1 MADLDC
7 VCFSMKLGN
16 KSVDIESF
24 CDSALLSF
32 SKRGAQRSELR
43 FSCLALRRRVGKSKP
58 ILAHRVLRPSE
69 YQTIPNE
76 EMSRRSARQSKSPPM
91 SLTLVK
97 AWTAAKERL
106 KDAGIEQPAIDAR
119 LMLEV
124 AADVTRTEIVTD
136 PYRML
141 TVQQWET
148 LDDYL
153 TRRARREPVS
163 HIIGRK
169 GFWKILLQV
178 NKNVLTP
185 RPETEVIVD
194 EVLKAFPENMAF
206 NMLDLGVGSGTILLA
221 VLAER
226 PAAKGLGV
234 DVSEEALAVAR
245 ENAANLDLNTR
256 CALLRGDWTAGL
268 GDAGFDLVVSNPPY
282 IASHIIETLEPEVRD
297 HEPRLA
303 LDGGPDGLN
312 AYRQLAPEILRVL
325 KPAGMFAVEIGYD
338 QSADVEALFRDAGA
352 ANVRTIKDLSTHDR
366 VVIGV
371 KNPLETLP

>member
-1 MADLDC
+1 M
-7 VCFSMKLGN
+7 
-16 KSVDIESF
+16 
-24 CDSALLSF
+24 
-32 SKRGAQRSELR
+32 
-43 FSCLALRRRVGKSKP
+43 
-58 ILAHRVLRPSE
+58 
-69 YQTIPNE
+69 T
-76 EMSRRSARQSKSPPM
+76 
-91 SLTLVK
+91 LTLVK

-106 KDAGIEQPAIDAR
+106 KDAGIDQPAIDAR

-136 PYRML
+136 PYRLL
-141 TVQQWET
+141 TAQQWAT

-194 EVLKAFPENMAF
+194 EVLKAFPENMSF
-206 NMLDLGVGSGTILLA
+206 SMLDLGVGSGTILLA

-226 PAAKGLGV
+226 PGARGLGV
-234 DVSEEALAVAR
+234 DVSDEALAVAR
-245 ENAANLDLNTR
+245 ENAASLDLNNR
-256 CALLRGDWTAGL
+256 AALLRGDWTSGL
-268 GDAGFDLVVSNPPY
+268 GDEGFDLVVSNPPY

-303 LDGGPDGLN
+303 LDGGPDGLD

-325 KPAGMFAVEIGYD
+325 KPGGMFAVEIGYD
-338 QSADVEALFRDAGA
+338 QSADVEALFRAAGA
-352 ANVRTIKDLSTHDR
+352 SNVRTIKDLSTHDR
-366 VVIGV
+366 VVTGV
-371 KNPLETLP
+371 KNPLETPA

>member
-1 MADLDC
+1 M
-7 VCFSMKLGN
+7 
-16 KSVDIESF
+16 
-24 CDSALLSF
+24 
-32 SKRGAQRSELR
+32 
-43 FSCLALRRRVGKSKP
+43 
-58 ILAHRVLRPSE
+58 
-69 YQTIPNE
+69 T
-76 EMSRRSARQSKSPPM
+76 
-91 SLTLVK
+91 LTLVK

-106 KDAGIEQPAIDAR
+106 KDAGIDQPAIDAR

-124 AADVTRTEIVTD
+124 AADVTRTDIITD

-141 TVQQWET
+141 TAEQWAT

-153 TRRARREPVS
+153 SRRERREPVS

-206 NMLDLGVGSGTILLA
+206 SMLDLGVGSGTILLA
-221 VLAER
+221 ILAER
-226 PAAKGLGV
+226 PAAKGLGI

-256 CALLRGDWTAGL
+256 TALLRGDWTAGL

-303 LDGGPDGLN
+303 LDGGPDGLD
-312 AYRQLAPEILRVL
+312 AYRHLAPEILRVL
-325 KPAGMFAVEIGYD
+325 KPGGMFAVEIGYD
-338 QSADVEALFRDAGA
+338 QSADVEALFRQAGA
-352 ANVRTIKDLSTHDR
+352 GNVRTIKDLSTHDR
-366 VVIGV
+366 VVTGV
-371 KNPLETLP
+371 KNPLETPA